1 MPQLTDSVV
10 VVTGASSGLGW
21 QLACGLAR
29 RGARVVLSARRR
41 QRLEELAVQITSA
54 GGPPPMVVPA
64 DVGNWAQVAELGR
77 RVEEEWGGAQVLI
90 NNAGRGAYGALAHLP
105 AGTIGEVVETNLLGT
120 LYCTRIFLPQMLR
133 RGRGHLVFVSSV
145 LGELPAAEHALY
157 CATKFAVNGLAES
170 LDCELQS
177 KGIGVTLV
185 EPGLVETEFA
195 QVSGRPAD
203 RFSRLPVKSA
213 PEVAERILRAV
224 ERDQFRLIPD
234 FLGQAGSCFKRH
246 FPRTA
251 RSFFRAAFRRLLSNS
266 QGN

>member
-1 MPQLTDSVV
+1 MPWLRGSVA

-21 QLACGLAR
+21 HLACGLAR

-41 QRLEELAVQITSA
+41 QRLDDLAAQITHA
-54 GGPPPMVVPA
+54 GGAPPMVVPA
-64 DVGNWAQVAELGR
+64 DVGDWNQVAELGR
-77 RVEEEWGGAQVLI
+77 RVEVEWGGAQVLI
-90 NNAGRGAYGALAHLP
+90 NNAGRGAYSPLAELP
-105 AGTIGEVVETNLLGT
+105 VDTIAELVGTNLLGT
-120 LYCTRIFLPQMLR
+120 LYCTRVFLPQMLR
-133 RGRGHLVFVSSV
+133 QGRGHLVFVSSV

-177 KGIGVTLV
+177 SGIGVTLV

-195 QVSGRPAD
+195 QVSGRPPG
-203 RFSRLPVKSA
+203 RFSRLPVKNA

-224 ERDQFRLIPD
+224 ERDQFRLVPD
-234 FLGQAGSCFKRH
+234 LLGQVGICFKRH
-246 FPRTA
+246 LPRTA
-251 RSFFRAAFRRLLSNS
+251 RLFFRAAFRRLLSKS